1 MAEKIQ
7 IANFV
12 NSHWVNNLMHSK
24 EMRTPSDI
32 KSTFKVG
39 YTKIVTTYNTHV
51 GEIASASEQN
61 ISLKNTQN
69 GHSSTQ
75 NGQSLIQDGQ
85 SSIHNGQSFT
95 QNGQSRTQNGQSLET
110 ASESTVSNSQ
120 GSLPNSRRKGRK
132 KTQPLQRYF
141 FSSLLPCRAN

>member
-1 MAEKIQ
+1 
-7 IANFV
+7 
-12 NSHWVNNLMHSK
+12 
-24 EMRTPSDI
+24 MRIPSEI
-32 KSTFKVG
+32 NPSFKVG
-39 YTKIVTTYNTHV
+39 YTKIVATANNTHV
-51 GEIASASEQN
+51 GYGEIANTSQQN
-61 ISLKNTQN
+61 LSLKNTQNGQSLTQNGHSSTQN

-75 NGQSLIQDGQ
+75 NGQSLIQNGQ

-95 QNGQSRTQNGQSLET
+95 QNGQSLTQNGQSLET

-141 FSSLLPCRAN
+141 LKFATALQRKPSSK

>member
-1 MAEKIQ
+1 
-7 IANFV
+7 
-12 NSHWVNNLMHSK
+12 MHSK

-32 KSTFKVG
+32 KPTFKVG

-61 ISLKNTQN
+61 VSLKNTQN

-120 GSLPNSRRKGRK
+120 VSLPNSRRKGRK

>member
-1 MAEKIQ
+1 
-7 IANFV
+7 
-12 NSHWVNNLMHSK
+12 
-24 EMRTPSDI
+24 MRIPSEI
-32 KSTFKVG
+32 NPSFKVG
-39 YTKIVTTYNTHV
+39 YTKIVATANNTHV
-51 GEIASASEQN
+51 GYGEIANTSQQN
-61 ISLKNTQN
+61 LSLKNTQN

-75 NGQSLIQDGQ
+75 NGQSLIQNGQ

-95 QNGQSRTQNGQSLET
+95 QNGQSLTQNGQSLET

-141 FSSLLPCRAN
+141 LKFATALQSKPRSK

>member
-1 MAEKIQ
+1 
-7 IANFV
+7 
-12 NSHWVNNLMHSK
+12 
-24 EMRTPSDI
+24 MRPPSDI
-32 KSTFKVG
+32 KPTFKVG
-39 YTKIVTTYNTHV
+39 YTKIATTYNTHV
-51 GEIASASEQN
+51 GEIANASEQN

-75 NGQSLIQDGQ
+75 NGQSLIQNGQ
-85 SSIHNGQSFT
+85 SSIHNGQYFT
-95 QNGQSRTQNGQSLET
+95 QNGQSLTQNGQSLET

-141 FSSLLPCRAN
+141 FSSLPLEG

>member
-95 QNGQSRTQNGQSLET
+95 QNGQSLET
-110 ASESTVSNSQ
+110 ASESIVINSQ
-120 GSLPNSRRKGRK
+120 GSLPNNRRKGRK

-141 FSSLLPCRAN
+141 FSSLPP

>member
-1 MAEKIQ
+1 M
-7 IANFV
+7 

-32 KSTFKVG
+32 KPTFKVG

-69 GHSSTQ
+69 GQSLTQNGQSSTQ
-75 NGQSLIQDGQ
+75 NGQSLIQNGQ
-85 SSIHNGQSFT
+85 SSIHNGQSF
-95 QNGQSRTQNGQSLET
+95 TQNGQSLET

-132 KTQPLQRYF
+132 KTQPIQRYF
-141 FSSLLPCRAN
+141 F

>member
-1 MAEKIQ
+1 
-7 IANFV
+7 
-12 NSHWVNNLMHSK
+12 
-24 EMRTPSDI
+24 MRIPSEI
-32 KSTFKVG
+32 NPSFKVG
-39 YTKIVTTYNTHV
+39 YTKIVATANNTHV
-51 GEIASASEQN
+51 GYDEIANTSQQN
-61 ISLKNTQN
+61 LSLKNTQNGQSLTQN

-75 NGQSLIQDGQ
+75 NGQ

-95 QNGQSRTQNGQSLET
+95 QNGQSLTQNGQSLET

-141 FSSLLPCRAN
+141 LKFATALQSKPRSK

>member
-32 KSTFKVG
+32 KPTFKVG
-39 YTKIVTTYNTHV
+39 YTKIATTYNTHV
-51 GEIASASEQN
+51 GEIANASEQN
-61 ISLKNTQN
+61 ISFKN
-69 GHSSTQ
+69 TQ

-85 SSIHNGQSFT
+85 SSIHNGQSF
-95 QNGQSRTQNGQSLET
+95 TQNGQSLET

-141 FSSLLPCRAN
+141 F

>member
-1 MAEKIQ
+1 
-7 IANFV
+7 
-12 NSHWVNNLMHSK
+12 
-24 EMRTPSDI
+24 MRIPSEI
-32 KSTFKVG
+32 NPSFKVG
-39 YTKIVTTYNTHV
+39 YTKIVATANNTHV
-51 GEIASASEQN
+51 GYGEIENTSQKN
-61 ISLKNTQN
+61 LSLKNTQNGQSLTQN

-75 NGQSLIQDGQ
+75 NGQTSIHNGQ

-95 QNGQSRTQNGQSLET
+95 QNGQSLTQNGQSLET

-141 FSSLLPCRAN
+141 LKFASALQRKPRSK

>member
-1 MAEKIQ
+1 
-7 IANFV
+7 
-12 NSHWVNNLMHSK
+12 
-24 EMRTPSDI
+24 MRIPSEI
-32 KSTFKVG
+32 NPFFKVG
-39 YTKIVTTYNTHV
+39 YTKIVATANNTHV
-51 GEIASASEQN
+51 GYGEIANTSQQN
-61 ISLKNTQN
+61 LSLKNTQNGQSLTQN

-75 NGQSLIQDGQ
+75 NGQSLIPNGQ

-95 QNGQSRTQNGQSLET
+95 QNGQSLTQNGQSLET

-141 FSSLLPCRAN
+141 LKFATALQGKPSSK

>member
-95 QNGQSRTQNGQSLET
+95 QNGQSLTQNEQILET

>member
-32 KSTFKVG
+32 KPTFKVG

-95 QNGQSRTQNGQSLET
+95 QNGQSLET

-120 GSLPNSRRKGRK
+120 VSLPNSRRKGRK

>member
-32 KSTFKVG
+32 KPTFKVG

-95 QNGQSRTQNGQSLET
+95 QNGQSLET

>member
-32 KSTFKVG
+32 KPTFKVG

-95 QNGQSRTQNGQSLET
+95 QNGQSLET
-110 ASESTVSNSQ
+110 ASESTVINSQ
-120 GSLPNSRRKGRK
+120 GSLPNNRRKGRK

>member
-1 MAEKIQ
+1 
-7 IANFV
+7 
-12 NSHWVNNLMHSK
+12 
-24 EMRTPSDI
+24 MRIPSEI
-32 KSTFKVG
+32 NPSFKVG
-39 YTKIVTTYNTHV
+39 YTKIVATANNTHV
-51 GEIASASEQN
+51 GYGEIANTSQQN
-61 ISLKNTQN
+61 LSLKNTQNGQSLTQN

-75 NGQSLIQDGQ
+75 NGQPLNQNGQ

-95 QNGQSRTQNGQSLET
+95 QNGQSLTQNGQSLET

-141 FSSLLPCRAN
+141 LKFATALQSKPRSK

>member
-95 QNGQSRTQNGQSLET
+95 QNGQSRTQNGQSRTQYEQSLET
-110 ASESTVSNSQ
+110 ASESTVINSQ
-120 GSLPNSRRKGRK
+120 GSLPNNRRKGRK

-141 FSSLLPCRAN
+141 F

>member
-1 MAEKIQ
+1 MNTHCVNLIEDPAELRITSE
-7 IANFV
+7 IN
-12 NSHWVNNLMHSK
+12 
-24 EMRTPSDI
+24 PS
-32 KSTFKVG
+32 FKVG
-39 YTKIVTTYNTHV
+39 YTKIVATTNNTHV
-51 GEIASASEQN
+51 GDGEIANTSQQN
-61 ISLKNTQN
+61 ISLKNTQNGQSLTQN

-75 NGQSLIQDGQ
+75 NGQSLIQNGQ

-95 QNGQSRTQNGQSLET
+95 QNGQSFTQNGQSLET

-141 FSSLLPCRAN
+141 F